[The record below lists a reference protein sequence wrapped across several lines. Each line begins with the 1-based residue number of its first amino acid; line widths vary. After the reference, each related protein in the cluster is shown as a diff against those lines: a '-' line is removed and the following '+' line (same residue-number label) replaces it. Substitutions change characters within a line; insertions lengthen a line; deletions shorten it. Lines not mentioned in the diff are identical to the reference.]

1 MLRISFCSS
10 VRARNL
16 FQFILR
22 KVSAMWE
29 NRFIISH
36 IRFHMNIQQFSHIPR
51 ELSIHIYIHTYIL
64 YMPIYLYIV
73 RTYIFIY
80 SVVDTFGVE
89 NEKSPSHLN
98 LNIKRYFCSANQLS
112 NVAAAHLNQVLKP
125 RRVFSAHTHQSTQNP
140 ILPTTTYVKKERYII
155 YFWIWTLLRASSIY
169 VF

>member
-36 IRFHMNIQQFSHIPR
+36 IRFHMNIQKFSHIPR
-51 ELSIHIYIHTYIL
+51 ELSIHIYIHTSIC
-64 YMPIYLYIV
+64 LYICTMYV
-73 RTYIFIY
+73 HIFIY

-112 NVAAAHLNQVLKP
+112 YIAAAHLNQVLKP
-125 RRVFSAHTHQSTQNP
+125 RRVFSAHTRTKVHKIQFYQQQP
-140 ILPTTTYVKKERYII
+140 I
-155 YFWIWTLLRASSIY
+155 
-169 VF
+169 